1 MALTGHTSQGVSQER
16 KENGADMDQIIS
28 EMLAELL
35 TTEEDL
41 QTVYDSYM
49 EEWEAVGGSAWEE
62 EATQMWKEQGGF
74 AEE

>member
-1 MALTGHTSQGVSQER
+1 
-16 KENGADMDQIIS
+16 MDQIIS